1 MCEYCKSGTTTDL
14 PVNSKAYI
22 PRFIALI
29 ADMGNGPEICVSN
42 KGIMYGIPIT
52 YCPKCGDK
60 ITR

>member
-1 MCEYCKSGTTTDL
+1 MCEYCKPRTTQDL
-14 PVNSKAYI
+14 PINSNADI
-22 PRFIALI
+22 SRVFALI

-60 ITR
+60 LR